1 MTRPEA
7 RWANGVCKTCGQYT
21 HSCKCEHPGSELF
34 KSLFAAPQGGEHS
47 MAGPAHDGEPA
58 VAASWIDAI
67 PTAADGVTCRIADV
81 RRAFREFTGART
93 EELSLKPHIGPFIEV
108 QAVTDAMVD
117 RFLSWRLP
125 ASVCADGCATNP
137 NYPHP
142 RSGTNLLNA
151 DEARQMLEHVMVA
164 FARSP
169 LATQSAPKGLPDYP
183 LQHLPGCVW
192 PECECAG
199 RWHCKQSTPQKQS

>member
-1 MTRPEA
+1 MDRVELA
-7 RWANGVCKTCGQYT
+7 RVIWRLEQPNESLY
-21 HSCKCEHPGSELF
+21 GSLRVDVSKAAAFLREL
-34 KSLFAAPQGGEHS
+34 SAMP
-47 MAGPAHDGEPA
+47 
-58 VAASWIDAI
+58 
-67 PTAADGVTCRIADV
+67 
-81 RRAFREFTGART
+81 T

-169 LATQSAPKGLPDYP
+169 QATQ
-183 LQHLPGCVW
+183 
-192 PECECAG
+192 PE
-199 RWHCKQSTPQKQS
+199 KS